1 MALQVVVE
9 PGDECQ
15 CLSNTNT
22 FSSGSV
28 CSRSLMESTLS
39 YDPRVRDDRSLKMS
53 FAHDVFSLN
62 HYRAFG
68 SGRETCDITQLHHPL
83 SGRGSSRANDLDG
96 RKSVFRFL
104 WRFLFFI
111 LVLIAPSSLHA
122 QGKTLEPIKIGYS
135 GIGITHD
142 LLKMMGSNRIFER
155 HGLSA
160 QAILFSG
167 LLNQAAVSGSIDFT
181 TSDLPSQIQAAV
193 TGFDFKILSV
203 THNRLDGAMVTR
215 KEIKKPSDLVDKK
228 LAISRFGS
236 VSDLVTRLVLRY
248 WKIEPI
254 KDVALLQVGNTP
266 SRIAAILS
274 GQVDGGLIQPTDV
287 ARVISTGCCVVLSDL
302 EKLDIPYARFGV
314 AALGS
319 VVKARPEITRKLLEA
334 LVEGIHYY
342 KTHPDEGVAILVARG
357 IDRNTARSAY
367 QKVADSY
374 RTSPD
379 PELVS
384 IKGVLDTLLD
394 ERARSVAP
402 ESLIDAK
409 PWDQVAKSGI
419 IERLY
424 GKASTKK

>member
-1 MALQVVVE
+1 M
-9 PGDECQ
+9 
-15 CLSNTNT
+15 
-22 FSSGSV
+22 
-28 CSRSLMESTLS
+28 
-39 YDPRVRDDRSLKMS
+39 VR
-53 FAHDVFSLN
+53 FHW
-62 HYRAFG
+62 
-68 SGRETCDITQLHHPL
+68 QLL
-83 SGRGSSRANDLDG
+83 C
-96 RKSVFRFL
+96 FM
-104 WRFLFFI
+104 
-111 LVLIAPSSLHA
+111 LVLVASSPLHA
-122 QGKTLEPIKIGYS
+122 QSKTLETIKIGYS

-142 LLKMMGSNRIFER
+142 LLKIMANNRIFEK

-160 QAILFSG
+160 QSILFSG

-215 KEIKKPSDLVDKK
+215 KEIKKPSDLVGKK

-248 WKIEPI
+248 WKLEPI

-287 ARVISTGCCVVLSDL
+287 ERVINTGCCIVLSDL

-314 AALGS
+314 AALAS
-319 VVKARPEITRKLLEA
+319 VIKARPETTRKLLEA

-357 IDRNTARSAY
+357 IDRNIARSAY

-374 RTSPD
+374 RIIPD
-379 PELVS
+379 PEFASV
-384 IKGVLDTLLD
+384 KGVPDTLLD
-394 ERARSVAP
+394 DRARSVAP
-402 ESLIDAK
+402 ETLIDAK
-409 PWDQVAKSGI
+409 PWEQVARSGML
-419 IERLY
+419 ERLY
-424 GKASTKK
+424 GKAATKK

>member
-1 MALQVVVE
+1 
-9 PGDECQ
+9 
-15 CLSNTNT
+15 
-22 FSSGSV
+22 
-28 CSRSLMESTLS
+28 
-39 YDPRVRDDRSLKMS
+39 
-53 FAHDVFSLN
+53 
-62 HYRAFG
+62 
-68 SGRETCDITQLHHPL
+68 
-83 SGRGSSRANDLDG
+83 
-96 RKSVFRFL
+96 VFRFYPPL
-104 WRFLFFI
+104 FLCV
-111 LVLIAPSSLHA
+111 LVFLIPPSLHA
-122 QGKTLEPIKIGYS
+122 QNKTLEPVKIGYS

-142 LLKMMGSNRIFER
+142 LLKMMGNNRIFEK
-155 HGLSA
+155 HGLSV

-215 KEIKKPSDLVDKK
+215 KEIKKPGDLAGKK

-248 WKIEPI
+248 WKVEPI
-254 KDVALLQVGNTP
+254 KEVALLQVGNTP

-287 ARVISTGCCVVLSDL
+287 ERVVNTGCCLVLSDL

-319 VVKARPEITRKLLEA
+319 VIKARPETTRKLLEA

-357 IDRNTARSAY
+357 IDRNMARSAY

-374 RTSPD
+374 RIIPD
-379 PELVS
+379 PEIASV
-384 IKGVLDTLLD
+384 KGVVDTLLD
-394 ERARSVAP
+394 DRARTVAP
-402 ESLIDAK
+402 ETLIDAR
-409 PWDQVAKSGI
+409 PWEQVAKSGI
-419 IERLY
+419 LERLY
-424 GKASTKK
+424 GKAATMK

>member
-1 MALQVVVE
+1 M
-9 PGDECQ
+9 
-15 CLSNTNT
+15 
-22 FSSGSV
+22 
-28 CSRSLMESTLS
+28 
-39 YDPRVRDDRSLKMS
+39 
-53 FAHDVFSLN
+53 
-62 HYRAFG
+62 
-68 SGRETCDITQLHHPL
+68 
-83 SGRGSSRANDLDG
+83 
-96 RKSVFRFL
+96 FRFYPPL
-104 WRFLFFI
+104 FLCVIVF
-111 LVLIAPSSLHA
+111 LIPPSLHA
-122 QGKTLEPIKIGYS
+122 QNKTLEPVKIGYS

-142 LLKMMGSNRIFER
+142 LLKMMGNNRIFEK
-155 HGLSA
+155 HGLSV

-215 KEIKKPSDLVDKK
+215 KEIKKPGDLAGKK

-248 WKIEPI
+248 WKVEPI
-254 KDVALLQVGNTP
+254 KEVALLQVGNTP

-287 ARVISTGCCVVLSDL
+287 ERVVNTGCCLVLSDL

-319 VVKARPEITRKLLEA
+319 VIKARPETTRKMLEA

-357 IDRNTARSAY
+357 IDRNMARSAY

-374 RTSPD
+374 RIIPD
-379 PELVS
+379 PEIASV
-384 IKGVLDTLLD
+384 KGVVDTLLD
-394 ERARSVAP
+394 DRARTVAP
-402 ESLIDAK
+402 ETLIDAR
-409 PWDQVAKSGI
+409 PWEQVAKSGI
-419 IERLY
+419 LERLY
-424 GKASTKK
+424 GKAATMK

>member
-1 MALQVVVE
+1 
-9 PGDECQ
+9 
-15 CLSNTNT
+15 
-22 FSSGSV
+22 
-28 CSRSLMESTLS
+28 
-39 YDPRVRDDRSLKMS
+39 
-53 FAHDVFSLN
+53 
-62 HYRAFG
+62 
-68 SGRETCDITQLHHPL
+68 
-83 SGRGSSRANDLDG
+83 
-96 RKSVFRFL
+96 VFRFYPPL
-104 WRFLFFI
+104 FLCV
-111 LVLIAPSSLHA
+111 LVFLIPPSLHA
-122 QGKTLEPIKIGYS
+122 QNKTLEPVKIGYS

-142 LLKMMGSNRIFER
+142 LLKMMGNNRIFEK
-155 HGLSA
+155 HGLSV

-215 KEIKKPSDLVDKK
+215 KEIKKPGDLAGKK

-248 WKIEPI
+248 WKVEPI
-254 KDVALLQVGNTP
+254 KEVALLQVGNTP

-287 ARVISTGCCVVLSDL
+287 ERVVNTGCCLVLSDL

-319 VVKARPEITRKLLEA
+319 VIKARPETTRKMLEA

-357 IDRNTARSAY
+357 IDRNMARSAY

-374 RTSPD
+374 RIIPD
-379 PELVS
+379 PEIASV
-384 IKGVLDTLLD
+384 KGVVDTLLD
-394 ERARSVAP
+394 DRARTVAP
-402 ESLIDAK
+402 ETLIDAR
-409 PWDQVAKSGI
+409 PWEQVAKSGI
-419 IERLY
+419 LERLY
-424 GKASTKK
+424 GKAATMK

>member
-1 MALQVVVE
+1 
-9 PGDECQ
+9 
-15 CLSNTNT
+15 
-22 FSSGSV
+22 
-28 CSRSLMESTLS
+28 
-39 YDPRVRDDRSLKMS
+39 
-53 FAHDVFSLN
+53 
-62 HYRAFG
+62 
-68 SGRETCDITQLHHPL
+68 
-83 SGRGSSRANDLDG
+83 
-96 RKSVFRFL
+96 VFRFYPPL
-104 WRFLFFI
+104 FLCM
-111 LVLIAPSSLHA
+111 LVFLIPPSLHA
-122 QGKTLEPIKIGYS
+122 QNKTLEPVKIGYS

-142 LLKMMGSNRIFER
+142 LLKMMGNNRIFEK
-155 HGLSA
+155 HGLSV

-203 THNRLDGAMVTR
+203 TLNRLDGAMVTR
-215 KEIKKPSDLVDKK
+215 KEIKKPGDLAGKK

-248 WKIEPI
+248 WKVEPI
-254 KDVALLQVGNTP
+254 KEVALLQVGNTP

-287 ARVISTGCCVVLSDL
+287 ERVINTGCCLVLSDL

-319 VVKARPEITRKLLEA
+319 VIKARPETTRKMLEA

-357 IDRNTARSAY
+357 IDRNMARSAY

-374 RTSPD
+374 RIIPD
-379 PELVS
+379 PEIASV
-384 IKGVLDTLLD
+384 KGVVDTLLD
-394 ERARSVAP
+394 DRARAVAP
-402 ESLIDAK
+402 ETLIDAR
-409 PWDQVAKSGI
+409 PWEQVAKSGI
-419 IERLY
+419 LERLY
-424 GKASTKK
+424 GKAATMK

>member
-1 MALQVVVE
+1 
-9 PGDECQ
+9 
-15 CLSNTNT
+15 
-22 FSSGSV
+22 
-28 CSRSLMESTLS
+28 
-39 YDPRVRDDRSLKMS
+39 
-53 FAHDVFSLN
+53 
-62 HYRAFG
+62 
-68 SGRETCDITQLHHPL
+68 
-83 SGRGSSRANDLDG
+83 
-96 RKSVFRFL
+96 VFRFYPPL
-104 WRFLFFI
+104 FLCVIVF
-111 LVLIAPSSLHA
+111 LIPPSLHA
-122 QGKTLEPIKIGYS
+122 QNKTLEPVKIGYS
-135 GIGITHD
+135 GTGITHD
-142 LLKMMGSNRIFER
+142 LLKMMGNNRIFEK
-155 HGLSA
+155 HGLSV

-215 KEIKKPSDLVDKK
+215 KEIKKPGDLAGKK

-248 WKIEPI
+248 WKVEPI
-254 KDVALLQVGNTP
+254 KEVALLQVGNTP

-287 ARVISTGCCVVLSDL
+287 ERVVNTGCCLVLSDL

-319 VVKARPEITRKLLEA
+319 VIKARPETTRKMLEA

-357 IDRNTARSAY
+357 IDRNMARSAY

-374 RTSPD
+374 RIIPD
-379 PELVS
+379 PEIASV
-384 IKGVLDTLLD
+384 KGVVDTLLD
-394 ERARSVAP
+394 DRARTVAP
-402 ESLIDAK
+402 ETLIDAR
-409 PWDQVAKSGI
+409 PWEQVAKSGI
-419 IERLY
+419 LERLY
-424 GKASTKK
+424 GKAATMK